1 MTIPTAFN
9 EWTQEMFHLP
19 ESFCRNI
26 QVPDKVREVEEL
38 VTQDMDVSSAEL
50 YLQPGYMDVREIPQV
65 VMDTVEQFRNSD
77 IQPEIFNRLVQI
89 CQFTY
94 PSPQP
99 LVHAVLNLKNEEWS
113 ALFNKYP
120 HEFLRA
126 LRESPVKSS

>member
-1 MTIPTAFN
+1 
-9 EWTQEMFHLP
+9 MFHLP